1 LNEGVTYLYVNFF
14 TMGAKMKN
22 SSTRAVFDRDN
33 FQKLFDALKDMG
45 YQTYGPT
52 VRDNAIV
59 YDTIDSVDAL
69 PQAMIDRQDNGQ
81 YRLVRNKRKAL
92 FDHVVGMHS
101 WKKIF
106 HVPDDVL
113 YRIEKKPSDVEINP
127 VEAVES
133 KKALIGVR
141 SCDLSALAIQDQILM
156 DGPYPDP
163 SYTARRRNTFIV
175 AVNCG
180 RPGGTCFCASMG
192 TGPRATTGFDIAL
205 TELIKGDSHCFL
217 VECGSVAGEEL
228 LKAIPHRTAETADI
242 EQADAV
248 MEKAAGKMGRKLNTD
263 NLRENL
269 MARFDSP
276 YWSEIAQRCASCGN
290 CTMVCPTCFCM
301 NVEDDTDLS
310 GQHIER
316 RRKWDSCYTIGFS
329 YIHGGS
335 IRNSAMARY
344 RQWLLHK
351 MVYWPEQFGTF
362 GCVGCGRCIT
372 WCPMGIDITEEA
384 TKLVETPV

>member
-1 LNEGVTYLYVNFF
+1 
-14 TMGAKMKN
+14 MGANIKN
-22 SSTRAVFDRDN
+22 SSKCAVLDRND
-33 FQKLFDALKDMG
+33 FQTIFDALKNNG
-45 YQTYGPT
+45 YKTFGPT

-59 YDTIDSVDAL
+59 YDAIDSVDAL
-69 PQAMIDRQDNGQ
+69 PQTVIDRQDNGQ

-92 FDHVVGMHS
+92 FDHVLGMQS

-106 HVPDDVL
+106 HVPEDTI
-113 YRIEKKPSDVEINP
+113 YRIEKKQSDVEINP
-127 VEAVES
+127 VPAEEC
-133 KKALIGVR
+133 KKALIGIR
-141 SCDLSALAIQDQILM
+141 SCEINALAIQDRVLI

-163 SYTARRRNTFIV
+163 SYAARRRNTFII

-192 TGPRATTGFDIAL
+192 TGPRVSGGFDLAL
-205 TELIKGDSHCFL
+205 TELINGDTHRFL
-217 VECGSVAGEEL
+217 VECGSLAGEEL
-228 LKAIPHRTAETADI
+228 LKSIPHREAEAADI
-242 EQADAV
+242 EQAEKI
-248 MEKAAGKMGRKLNTD
+248 MEKAAAKMGRRLNTD
-263 NLRENL
+263 DLRENL
-269 MARFDSP
+269 TARFDDP
-276 YWSEIAQRCASCGN
+276 HWWEIAKRCASCGN

-301 NVEDDTDLS
+301 NIEDNTDLS
-310 GQHIER
+310 GQNIER
-316 RRKWDSCYTIGFS
+316 QRKWDSCYTIGFS

-344 RQWLLHK
+344 RQWLMHK
-351 MVYWPEQFGTF
+351 MVYWPEQFGTY